1 MNKKFSLLYLVVFLM
16 LIFIFFLLIYF
27 NTFSSLSLKI
37 TDNFYGGKEALDN
50 IVIVK
55 IDDESINKIGRWPW
69 NRTTLADILL
79 KAKDARVIGLDISFL
94 EATNDDEKLRNTL
107 NSMDNVVLAAEIINS
122 TLQKPVFDAD
132 FGYVNLV
139 TDRDGIT
146 RSVDVNYSLKVL
158 PLAFEIYKKSWDK
171 DAIFPNTRFYINFI
185 SEPESFNSISA

>member
-158 PLAFEIYKKSWDK
+158 PLAFEIYKKSSIEFYTRKMMK
-171 DAIFPNTRFYINFI
+171 DIEILRKLGQWFD
-185 SEPESFNSISA
+185 E